1 MWQMWMYP
9 YVSASLLLRLSLFSS
24 LSNRVVSL
32 LSRLEERVA
41 FNQLA
46 KRERERGGTCVSSWL
61 LYVSLSRGYLLL
73 STGLRSTRGGK
84 SRLSKINREIR
95 GLGWIALL
103 CSVSGST
110 VNGNRDRRERED
122 SVCRVE
128 THARK
133 SGGCANRVETSE
145 ERD

>member
-1 MWQMWMYP
+1 MCKL
-9 YVSASLLLRLSLFSS
+9 VAVVRIVIARLPAT
-24 LSNRVVSL
+24 V
-32 LSRLEERVA
+32 
-41 FNQLA
+41 
-46 KRERERGGTCVSSWL
+46 
-61 LYVSLSRGYLLL
+61 Y
-73 STGLRSTRGGK
+73 RSTFYQGGGK